1 MLKENDMLKL
11 GTMTPWGKVAG
22 VGVIGGERY
31 YWLVDRDILV
41 SMLPARMV
49 EVETYLWLGRREGG

>member
-1 MLKENDMLKL
+1 MLKL
-11 GTMTPWGKVAG
+11 GTMTPWGKVAA

-41 SMLPARMV
+41 SMLPASLV
-49 EVETYLWLGRREGG
+49 EVETYLWLGRREGV